1 MGFRTDRVWFDI
13 TLADRKPIPT
23 PALPLKGRGKSPG
36 WKEDSSPPRPLVD
49 LGRGVKAIKRCGEG
63 QRHAAAVAA
72 HDCFTVRPAVRR
84 RSAERRE
91 GKGCVSQCRA
101 RGWREL

>member
-1 MGFRTDRVWFDI
+1 MARRVWQLKALPCFEALPFKGRVWEGMGFRTDRVWFDI

-49 LGRGVKAIKRCGEG
+49 LGRGVKAIQRC
-63 QRHAAAVAA
+63 
-72 HDCFTVRPAVRR
+72 
-84 RSAERRE
+84 RSEE
-91 GKGCVSQCRA
+91 HTS
-101 RGWREL
+101 ELQSLMRNSY